1 MLKKKNVIT
10 ALVVTLLMSTTVSYA
25 EPLTEKLNKEKQQLQ
40 QDKRALQEVED
51 KREEIEIELEN
62 LDVKIEE
69 TMALIEEYKERAV
82 KIQEEKKVTENNI
95 VQAELEV
102 QKEQDMLDK
111 RLSGIY
117 KSGQAS
123 YLSII
128 LKAESFR
135 DLISRVEAVRTI
147 AEYDQKM
154 IAKVQEKR
162 NALEEHKKE
171 LAAQENEVLTLQKE
185 SERKL
190 QEIKETIAVQK
201 KLVEEL
207 KEQERIFAARVRESQ
222 ALVDATTERINAIR
236 EQAPKYVPSRGAAN
250 LTSNNV
256 LAYASNF
263 LGTPYVWGGTT
274 PDPGFDCSG
283 FTRYVYAHFGVYLGR
298 TTKDQIKNGVEVSKA
313 DLKPGDLVFFGK
325 NGVPNHVG
333 IYVGDNAYIH
343 APRTGD
349 VVKISAMTRK
359 DFITGR
365 RVM

>member
-10 ALVVTLLMSTTVSYA
+10 ALVITLLMSTTVSYA

-40 QDKRALQEVED
+40 QDKNALREAED
-51 KREEIEIELEN
+51 KREEIEVQLEK

-69 TMALIEEYKERAV
+69 TMDLINEYKEEVA
-82 KIQEEKKVTENNI
+82 KIQEEKKVTESNI
-95 VQAELEV
+95 VQAEIEV

-111 RLSGIY
+111 RLRGIY

-135 DLISRVEAVRTI
+135 DLISRVEAVKTI
-147 AEYDQKM
+147 ADYDQKI
-154 IAKVQEKR
+154 IAKVEEKKS
-162 NALEEHKKE
+162 ALEEHKKE
-171 LAAQENEVLTLQKE
+171 LAAQENEVVILQKE
-185 SERKL
+185 SEQKL
-190 QEIKETIAVQK
+190 QDIKDTIAVQS
-201 KLVEEL
+201 KLSEEL
-207 KEQERIFAARVRESQ
+207 KEQERVFASKVRESQ
-222 ALVDATTERINAIR
+222 ALVNATTERINAIKA
-236 EQAPKYVPSRGAAN
+236 QAPKYVPSRGAA
-250 LTSNNV
+250 TFTENNV

-298 TTKDQIKNGVEVSKA
+298 TTKDQIKNGVKVARA
-313 DLKPGDLVFFGK
+313 DLQPGDLVFFGD
-325 NGVPNHVG
+325 NGIPNHMG

-349 VVKISAMTRK
+349 VVKISAMTRR
-359 DFITGR
+359 DYITGR
-365 RVM
+365 RVR